1 MIVLS
6 KRLRMNA
13 SLVTCGYRLADVG
26 TDHGYIPIALVQ
38 EGKIPSALAMD
49 VNPGPLKRAMEH
61 IKEYQLESVIH
72 TRLSDGVK
80 NLSPGEA
87 DSVLIAGMGGA
98 LIMKILEDGKEIL
111 SSVKELILQPQS
123 EVDKVRRYLEVSGYM
138 ITAEDMV
145 FEDGKYYPV
154 IKAELGKMQYGQ
166 EIFYN
171 YGKLLLE
178 NKHPVLREFLLYKYA
193 NIENILQ
200 KLVRDA
206 KQEERLQNRM
216 QELEKEKQTIWE
228 ALQYYKTPE
237 AKGH

>member
-1 MIVLS
+1 MIILS

-13 SLVTCGYRLADVG
+13 SLVTEGYRLADVG

-49 VNPGPLKRAMEH
+49 VNPGPLKRAEQH
-61 IKEYQLESVIH
+61 ISEYQLDSMIH

-80 NLSPGEA
+80 QLQPAEA

-98 LIMKILEDGKEIL
+98 LIIKILEEGKDVL
-111 SSVKELILQPQS
+111 KTVKELILQPQS
-123 EVDKVRRYLEVSGYM
+123 EIDKVRHYLELAGYV
-138 ITAEDMV
+138 IVKEDMV

-154 IKAELGKMQYGQ
+154 MKAELGEMHYEQ
-166 EIFYN
+166 EIFYQ

-178 NKHPVLREFLLYKYA
+178 QKHPVLREFLLFKFK
-193 NIENILQ
+193 NCETILQ
-200 KLVRDA
+200 KLTQDG

-216 QELEKEKQTIWE
+216 QELKKEKDMIQE
-228 ALQYYKTPE
+228 ALQYYE
-237 AKGH
+237 L